1 MGMEDTNPMPPKS
14 STAKRNPYTLR
25 WTIKVSDALDKEVA
39 RRIATQTKHNEV
51 NDRSTVS
58 EDILRTFLGVG
69 ES

>member
-1 MGMEDTNPMPPKS
+1 MPPKS
-14 STAKRNPYTLR
+14 STAKRKPYTMR
-25 WTIKVSDALDKEVA
+25 WTVVVSDALDREVA

-58 EDILRTFLGVG
+58 EDILRQALSVD

>member
-1 MGMEDTNPMPPKS
+1 MPPKS
-14 STAKRNPYTLR
+14 STAKRKPYTMR
-25 WTIKVSDALDKEVA
+25 WTVVVSAALDKEVA

-58 EDILRTFLGVG
+58 EDILRKALSVG

>member
-1 MGMEDTNPMPPKS
+1 MPPRS
-14 STAKRNPYTLR
+14 STAKRKPYTLV
-25 WTIKVSDALDKEVA
+25 WTSTISEALDKEVA

-58 EDILRTFLGVG
+58 EDILRKALSVG

>member
-1 MGMEDTNPMPPKS
+1 MPPKS
-14 STAKRNPYTLR
+14 STVTRKPYTMR
-25 WTIKVSDALDKEVA
+25 WTVVVSEALDREVA

-58 EDILRTFLGVG
+58 EDILRQALSVD